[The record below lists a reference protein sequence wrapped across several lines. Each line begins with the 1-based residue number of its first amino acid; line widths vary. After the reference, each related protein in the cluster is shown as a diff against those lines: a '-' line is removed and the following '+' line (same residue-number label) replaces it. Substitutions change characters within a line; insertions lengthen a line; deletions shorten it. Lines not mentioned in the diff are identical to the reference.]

1 LEKNPGDGT
10 GGECLKL
17 GSFYITTPIYYVN
30 DEPHLG
36 HAYTT
41 VMADV
46 LSRYHRLMGDDVFF
60 LTGTDEHGQKVAQA
74 ARDRG
79 LEPQAHA
86 DEMVVRFQDLW
97 KRLNISNDDFIRTT
111 ETRHTQVVQDILQ
124 RIYDAGEIYED
135 EYEGWYSVYDERFW
149 TEKDI
154 VDGKDPLSGREVI
167 KIVERNYF
175 FRMGKYQDWLI
186 DHINTHDDFI
196 RPETRK
202 NEILGFLKQPLG
214 DLCISRPKSRLTW
227 GIELPFDSDYV
238 TYVWFDA
245 LINYISAPGYL
256 RDTDGFNRRWPASC
270 HLIGKDI
277 LTTHCVYWPT
287 MLKAMGVEMP
297 ETVMGHGWWMVDEQ
311 KMSKSLGNVIKP
323 LDLADKYGVDP
334 FRYFLA
340 RDMVL
345 GQDSSFSETGFVT
358 RYNAELANDLG
369 NLLNRTVVMADR
381 YLDGVVPKVDPLS
394 DIMAPLRTE
403 AENASRS
410 IQELLPRL
418 DTSRIMEAVWA
429 LVRQANR
436 FIETQAPWA
445 LAKDETR
452 QEELKETLYGL
463 LEVMRHVSIWVYP
476 VMPER
481 AQEMWRQLGLDS
493 DVSEQTVDNL
503 GWGGLQAGVKVKP
516 GDPVFPRIEEDV
528 ALEAPVDESKEIVV
542 AEEESADTKEDNLIT
557 FDDFMKV
564 DLRVAK
570 ILEAEKVE
578 GADRLLKLQIS
589 LGTVERQIV
598 AGVAK
603 FYSAED
609 LVGRK
614 IVVVANLAPATIRGV
629 ESQGMLLAASSDEGL
644 ALLRPDSD
652 LPEGSQV
659 R

>member
-1 LEKNPGDGT
+1 M
-10 GGECLKL
+10 

-46 LSRYHRLMGDDVFF
+46 LSRFHRVMGDDVFF
-60 LTGTDEHGQKVAQA
+60 LTGTDEHGQKVEQA
-74 ARDRG
+74 ARARG
-79 LEPQAHA
+79 LDPQAHA
-86 DEMVVRFQDLW
+86 DEMVVRFQELW
-97 KRLNISNDDFIRTT
+97 ERLNISHDDFIRTT
-111 ETRHTQVVQDILQ
+111 EPRHTKVVQEILQ
-124 RIYDAGEIYED
+124 KIYDAGEIYED
-135 EYEGWYSVYDERFW
+135 EYEGWYSVHDERFW
-149 TEKDI
+149 TEKDL
-154 VDGKDPLSGREVI
+154 VDGKDPLSGREVVQ
-167 KIVERNYF
+167 IVERNYF
-175 FRMGKYQDWLI
+175 FKMGQYQDWLI
-186 DHINTHDDFI
+186 DHIETHPDFI
-196 RPETRK
+196 RPETRR

-227 GIELPFDSDYV
+227 GVELPFDSDYV

-256 RDTDGFNRRWPASC
+256 TDKDRFEKWWPASC

-323 LDLADKYGVDP
+323 LALADKYGVDP

-381 YLDGVVPKVDPLS
+381 YLDGIVPEVDAGCATIES
-394 DIMAPLRTE
+394 LRTTA
-403 AENASRS
+403 AETRASV
-410 IQELLPRL
+410 EDLLPNL
-418 DTSRIMEAVWA
+418 DTSRILEAVWG
-429 LVRQANR
+429 LIREANR
-436 FIETQAPWA
+436 FVETQAPWA
-445 LAKDETR
+445 LAKDEGKR
-452 QEELKETLYGL
+452 QELEETIYGL
-463 LEVMRHVSIWVYP
+463 LEVMRQVAIWVYP

-481 AQEMWRQLGLDS
+481 AQTMWTQLGLEGGVEKTRVS
-493 DVSEQTVDNL
+493 DLD
-503 GWGGLQAGVKVKP
+503 WGRLAAGGRVQP
-516 GDPVFPRIEEDV
+516 GEPVFPRIDEIDV
-528 ALEAPVDESKEIVV
+528 ADSGEKTQTKEQDV
-542 AEEESADTKEDNLIT
+542 AEEPNEAEAEKDEPDNQIT
-557 FDDFMKV
+557 FDDFQKV
-564 DLRVAK
+564 ELKVAK

-578 GADRLLKLQIS
+578 GADRLLRLQIT
-589 LGTVERQIV
+589 LGDEDRQIV
-598 AGVAK
+598 AGVAQH
-603 FYSAED
+603 YAPED
-609 LVGRK
+609 LVGRQ

-629 ESQGMLLAASSDEGL
+629 KSQGMLLAASGGDGL
-644 ALLRPDSD
+644 ALLSPDSEV
-652 LPEGSQV
+652 PPGSRV
-659 R
+659 S